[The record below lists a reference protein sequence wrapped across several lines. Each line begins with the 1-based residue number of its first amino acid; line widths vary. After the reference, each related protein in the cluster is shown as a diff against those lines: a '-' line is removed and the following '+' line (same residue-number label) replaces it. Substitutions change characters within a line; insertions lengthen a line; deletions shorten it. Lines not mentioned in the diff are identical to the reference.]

1 MAGIVSW
8 GLECGKKDV
17 PGVYAD
23 ITEGLC
29 FIDYATKC
37 IHGKK
42 YQQFYD
48 YPQCTNWLEDLIGK
62 YVSNCQTFIFYDLLN
77 YLLLNK
83 YYLSPY
89 YFFSGWNPLIMELML
104 LKGVLKKQEI
114 SVKHVMDLFLGIL
127 HLDRKKYDMNVQVI
141 RAVG

>member
-48 YPQCTNWLEDLIGK
+48 YPQCTNWLEDLIAK
-62 YVSNCQTFIFYDLLN
+62 YVSICQTSIFYDLLN
-77 YLLLNK
+77 YIIYLL
-83 YYLSPY
+83 
-89 YFFSGWNPLIMELML
+89 FFSGWNPLIMELML

-114 SVKHVMDLFLGIL
+114 SVKHVMDLVLGIL

-141 RAVG
+141 RAVR